1 MCWNYLSCVWY
12 NWPWTINRKRIL
24 DFKDREKNFLKA
36 SKEKRF
42 FLIMAR
48 IITPYATGE
57 SLNKWKKKK
66 IYFLSMADIFSM
78 FTHQRETAID
88 GF

>member
-1 MCWNYLSCVWY
+1 
-12 NWPWTINRKRIL
+12 
-24 DFKDREKNFLKA
+24 
-36 SKEKRF
+36 
-42 FLIMAR
+42 MAR